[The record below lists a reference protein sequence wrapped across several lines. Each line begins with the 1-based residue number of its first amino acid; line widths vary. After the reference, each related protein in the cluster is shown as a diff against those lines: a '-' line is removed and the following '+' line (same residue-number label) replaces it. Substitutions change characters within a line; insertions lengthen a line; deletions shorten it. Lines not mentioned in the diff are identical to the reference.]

1 MKTQA
6 LLAALVGILVLV
18 LGIVLHERPAEAKTA
33 PRLVRA
39 QEFQLVDGRGV
50 MRARINLSQGHVV
63 LRLFDETGTLRVKLD
78 ANRDGSGLLLADE
91 TTQPGVQILA
101 TRDRTMLAL
110 QRGTGRRELTP

>member
-1 MKTQA
+1 MKAQA

-18 LGIVLHERPAEAKTA
+18 LGVVLHERPAEAKTV

-50 MRARINLSQGHVV
+50 MRARINLAQGQVV
-63 LRLFDETGTLRVKLD
+63 LRLFDETGTLRVKLG

-91 TTQPGVQILA
+91 TTQPGVHILA
-101 TRDRTMLAL
+101 TGHGTSLSL
-110 QRGTGRRELTP
+110 QRGEQRRTLTP